1 MNERIAALQK
11 EAAAREDVIGLSG
24 GLPAE
29 DLMPREALGD
39 ALAFVAT
46 RRDEALQYGWPE
58 GTRQLRSWIAARLA
72 SRRAAVDPERIII
85 TAGAQQALSI
95 AAGVLARASAIA
107 GADRVTIETG
117 DATYPGALDAFTRA
131 GLRAVARGGH
141 ARYITAGVHMPRGT
155 DVGVPGDMGR
165 GRDGRDAGGERDVS
179 MPTIVDEAYAEL
191 RFDGRLPR
199 ALLGDAPD
207 CVWHVGT
214 ISKTIAPGLRVGWLI
229 PPEAHH
235 DAALDL
241 KSAADLHTASICQA
255 AVAKLVKTIDYD
267 DVVDRARAAYAE
279 RAAILVE
286 ALHRELPE
294 WQFAEPKG
302 GFSIW
307 IETNDPRSE
316 VEFLEDAL
324 DEGVMVDP
332 GSLFRPEPK
341 PGLAL
346 RVSYSNARRE
356 QLAEGI
362 KRLARAVRKRRS

>member
-11 EAAAREDVIGLSG
+11 EAAARDDVIGLSG

-29 DLMPREALGD
+29 DLMPRQALGD

-58 GTRQLRSWIAARLA
+58 GTRQLRGWIAARLA

-131 GLRAVARGGH
+131 GLRAVASGGH

-155 DVGVPGDMGR
+155 DVPV
-165 GRDGRDAGGERDVS
+165 AEELEAK
-179 MPTIVDEAYAEL
+179 PTIVDEAYAEL
-191 RFDGRLPR
+191 RFDGSLPR
-199 ALLGDAPD
+199 ALLRDAPD
-207 CVWHVGT
+207 CVWHIGT
-214 ISKTIAPGLRVGWLI
+214 VSKTIAPGLRVGWLI

-255 AVAKLVKTIDYD
+255 ALAKLVKTIDYD
-267 DVVDRARAAYAE
+267 EVVDRARAAYAE
-279 RAAILVE
+279 RAAILVD
-286 ALHRELPE
+286 ALRRELPE
-294 WQFAEPKG
+294 WNFAEPRG
-302 GFSIW
+302 GFSVW
-307 IETNDPRSE
+307 IETDDPRSE
-316 VEFLEDAL
+316 VDFLEDAL

-346 RVSYSNARRE
+346 RVSYSNARTE
-356 QLAEGI
+356 QLVDGI
-362 KRLARAVRKRRS
+362 KRLARAARRRRT

>member
-11 EAAAREDVIGLSG
+11 EAAVRNDVIGLSG

-29 DLMPREALGD
+29 DLMPRQALGD

-72 SRRAAVDPERIII
+72 SRRAAIDPERIII

-107 GADRVTIETG
+107 GAERVTIETG

-155 DVGVPGDMGR
+155 DVEVDL
-165 GRDGRDAGGERDVS
+165 ET

-191 RFDGRLPR
+191 RFDGKLPR
-199 ALLGDAPD
+199 ALLADAPD
-207 CVWHVGT
+207 CVWHIGT

-279 RAAILVE
+279 RAAILVD

-294 WQFAEPKG
+294 WKFAEPRG

-307 IETNDPRSE
+307 IETDDPRSE
-316 VEFLEDAL
+316 VDFLQAAL

-346 RVSYSNARRE
+346 RVSYSNAKTD

-362 KRLARAVRKRRS
+362 KRLARAARRRRS